1 MQQPDEILRRIIDP
15 EGRIVTLTQDA
26 WDDHILVEH
35 PELADYQW
43 LVAKTISHP
52 LYSEPDVRPER
63 VRYYTQGEGP
73 SSYFCVV
80 VEYVDEGG
88 DVITAFGH
96 REER

>member
-1 MQQPDEILRRIIDP
+1 MGSEAILRRILDP
-15 EGRIVTLTQDA
+15 DGKIVTLTAEA

-35 PELADYQW
+35 AELADYQW
-43 LVAKTISHP
+43 LVAQTISHP
-52 LYSEPDVRPER
+52 LYSEPDVRPDR
-63 VRYYTQGEGP
+63 VRYYMQGEGP

-80 VEYVDEGG
+80 VEYANGEG